1 MFSLYYFFNVVLYLV
16 EPFDTLLK
24 LKGSLGNFSSEILA
38 FKNLA
43 DHKSHS
49 RLFFLRTNVIS
60 CYDFLSLLRI

>member
-43 DHKSHS
+43 DHKSHFPII
-49 RLFFLRTNVIS
+49 FFKNK
-60 CYDFLSLLRI
+60 CYFML